1 MVSELQRVLRERR
14 ERQELDRI
22 LGDASEVVT
31 MHTLSSASV
40 SERVMEAVRG
50 FWDMSTE
57 PDATLSDEVSQE
69 TLDAWVEEFLLSHGF
84 HTSAFLYTEL
94 ELAPWIEFS
103 LPQAWF
109 SSIRQA
115 RNTPWVFLA
124 HDLGTVAAVSEQEY
138 RFEFFVA
145 RVA

>member
-1 MVSELQRVLRERR
+1 MQRVLRERR
-14 ERQELDRI
+14 ERQ
-22 LGDASEVVT
+22 
-31 MHTLSSASV
+31 
-40 SERVMEAVRG
+40 
-50 FWDMSTE
+50 
-57 PDATLSDEVSQE
+57 
-69 TLDAWVEEFLLSHGF
+69 
-84 HTSAFLYTEL
+84 EL

-124 HDLGTVAAVSEQEY
+124 HDLATVAAVSEQEY

>member
-1 MVSELQRVLRERR
+1 MQRVLRERR

-22 LGDASEVVT
+22 LRDASEAVT
-31 MHTLSSASV
+31 MRTLSSASV
-40 SERVMEAVRG
+40 PERVMEAVCG
-50 FWDMSTE
+50 FWHMSTE

-69 TLDAWVEEFLLSHGF
+69 TLDAWVEELLLSHGF

-124 HDLGTVAAVSEQEY
+124 HDLRTVAAVSEQEY